1 MIRYPIMGFFRFLA
15 ICLQVSCFLLK
26 FAFLM
31 SKNKRKGFVSFMNIK
46 LHTPKSLKLGSG
58 MGTLKQFL
66 LSIVATSISIAL
78 TFGTAAIIDHHKKQK
93 EKREIVMMVVYDM
106 SNSLKQFER
115 ADSMLQESVKL
126 QLKIAEDT
134 SQFQKLKFNFAAL
147 LPVANYTETT
157 ERIFSTSIETINTV
171 GNVLFTENVA
181 QFYLNRKNY
190 TELICDTLRNR
201 FSVDVPIANVKNLL
215 DFDYAFNA
223 AISHGMVADM
233 RHLIAQCQEMMDI
246 RDEDLE
252 NYRRKR
258 LDMENKT
265 FDKEAVGSEIL
276 NNTMEW
282 ETNLQNAKKKL
293 NLE

>member
-1 MIRYPIMGFFRFLA
+1 
-15 ICLQVSCFLLK
+15 
-26 FAFLM
+26 
-31 SKNKRKGFVSFMNIK
+31 MNIK
-46 LHTPKSLKLGSG
+46 LHTPKSMKMGSG

-66 LSIVATSISIAL
+66 LSILATTVSIAL
-78 TFGTAAIIDHHKKQK
+78 TFGTSAIIDNNKKQR

-134 SQFQKLKFNFAAL
+134 SQFQKLKFRFVGM
-147 LPVANYTETT
+147 LPMIDYTETT

-190 TELICDTLRNR
+190 ETMICETLRNR
-201 FSVDVPIANVKNLL
+201 FTVVFPFANVKNLL
-215 DFDYAFNA
+215 DFDYAFTA
-223 AISHGMVADM
+223 AISHAMVADM
-233 RHLIAQCQEMMDI
+233 RHLIAQCQEMMGI
-246 RDEDLE
+246 SDEDLE

-258 LDMENKT
+258 QEMEKKT
-265 FDKEAVGSEIL
+265 FDKEAVDAEVWD
-276 NNTMEW
+276 NAMEW
-282 ETNLQNAKKKL
+282 EEKIQNAKKKL

>member
-1 MIRYPIMGFFRFLA
+1 MIRYPIMGFFFGFLA

-26 FAFLM
+26 FTFLM

-58 MGTLKQFL
+58 MGTLKQF
-66 LSIVATSISIAL
+66 
-78 TFGTAAIIDHHKKQK
+78 
-93 EKREIVMMVVYDM
+93 
-106 SNSLKQFER
+106 ER
-115 ADSMLQESVKL
+115 ADSMLHESVKL

-190 TELICDTLRNR
+190 ETMICDTLGNR
-201 FSVDVPIANVKNLL
+201 FSVAFPFANVKNLL

-233 RHLIAQCQEMMDI
+233 RHLIAQCQEMMGI
-246 RDEDLE
+246 SDEDLE

-258 LDMENKT
+258 EEMEKKT
-265 FDKEAVGSEIL
+265 FDKEAVDAEVL
-276 NNTMEW
+276 DNAMEW
-282 ETNLQNAKKKL
+282 EKKIMNAKKKL

>member
-1 MIRYPIMGFFRFLA
+1 
-15 ICLQVSCFLLK
+15 
-26 FAFLM
+26 
-31 SKNKRKGFVSFMNIK
+31 MNIK
-46 LHTPKSLKLGSG
+46 LHTPKSMKMGSG

-66 LSIVATSISIAL
+66 LSILATTVSIAL
-78 TFGTAAIIDHHKKQK
+78 TFGTSAIIDNNKKQR

-134 SQFQKLKFNFAAL
+134 SQFQKLKFNFGGM
-147 LPVANYTETT
+147 LPMIDYTETT

-190 TELICDTLRNR
+190 ETMICDTLRNR
-201 FSVDVPIANVKNLL
+201 FSVVFPFANVKNLL

-233 RHLIAQCQEMMDI
+233 RHLIAQCQEMMGI
-246 RDEDLE
+246 SDEELD

-258 LDMENKT
+258 QEMEKKT
-265 FDKEAVGSEIL
+265 FDKEAVDAEVWD
-276 NNTMEW
+276 NAMEW
-282 ETNLQNAKKKL
+282 EEKIQNAKKKL

>member
-1 MIRYPIMGFFRFLA
+1 
-15 ICLQVSCFLLK
+15 
-26 FAFLM
+26 M

>member
-1 MIRYPIMGFFRFLA
+1 
-15 ICLQVSCFLLK
+15 
-26 FAFLM
+26 
-31 SKNKRKGFVSFMNIK
+31 MNIK
-46 LHTPKSLKLGSG
+46 LHTPKSMKMGSG

-66 LSIVATSISIAL
+66 LSILATTVSIAL
-78 TFGTAAIIDHHKKQK
+78 TFGTSAIIDNNKKQR
-93 EKREIVMMVVYDM
+93 EKHEIVMMVMYDM
-106 SNSLKQFER
+106 SNSLKQIER

-134 SQFQKLKFNFAAL
+134 SQFQKLKFNFGGM
-147 LPVANYTETT
+147 LPMIDYTETT

-181 QFYLNRKNY
+181 LFYQNRKNY
-190 TELICDTLRNR
+190 KTMICDTLRHE
-201 FSVDVPIANVKNLL
+201 FSVDVTLANVKNLL

-258 LDMENKT
+258 LEMEKKT
-265 FDKEAVGSEIL
+265 FDKEAVDAEIL
-276 NNTMEW
+276 DNAVEL
-282 ETNLQNAKKKL
+282 EKKLQNAKKKL

>member
-1 MIRYPIMGFFRFLA
+1 MG
-15 ICLQVSCFLLK
+15 S
-26 FAFLM
+26 
-31 SKNKRKGFVSFMNIK
+31 
-46 LHTPKSLKLGSG
+46 
-58 MGTLKQFL
+58 LKQFL
-66 LSIVATSISIAL
+66 LSILATTVSIAL

-93 EKREIVMMVVYDM
+93 EKREIVMMVMYDM
-106 SNSLKQFER
+106 SNSLKQIER

-134 SQFQKLKFNFAAL
+134 SQFQQLKFRFGSL
-147 LPVANYTETT
+147 LPVVNYTETT

-252 NYRRKR
+252 NYRRKK
-258 LDMENKT
+258 LEMEKKT
-265 FDKEAVGSEIL
+265 FDKEAVDAEIL
-276 NNTMEW
+276 DNAVEL
-282 ETNLQNAKKKL
+282 EKKLQNAKKKL

>member
-1 MIRYPIMGFFRFLA
+1 
-15 ICLQVSCFLLK
+15 
-26 FAFLM
+26 M

-66 LSIVATSISIAL
+66 LSILATTVSIAL
-78 TFGTAAIIDHHKKQK
+78 TFGTSAIIDNNKKQR

-134 SQFQKLKFNFAAL
+134 SQFQKLKFNFGGM
-147 LPVANYTETT
+147 LPMVNYTETT

-190 TELICDTLRNR
+190 ETMICDTLGNR
-201 FSVDVPIANVKNLL
+201 FSVAFPFANVKNLL

-233 RHLIAQCQEMMDI
+233 RHLIAQCQEMMGI
-246 RDEDLE
+246 SDEDLE

-258 LDMENKT
+258 EEMEKKT
-265 FDKEAVGSEIL
+265 FDKEAVDAEVL
-276 NNTMEW
+276 DNAMEW
-282 ETNLQNAKKKL
+282 EKKIMNAKKKL

>member
-1 MIRYPIMGFFRFLA
+1 
-15 ICLQVSCFLLK
+15 
-26 FAFLM
+26 
-31 SKNKRKGFVSFMNIK
+31 MNIK
-46 LHTPKSLKLGSG
+46 LHTPKSMKMGSG

-66 LSIVATSISIAL
+66 LSILATTVSIAL
-78 TFGTAAIIDHHKKQK
+78 TFGTSAIIDNNKKQR
-93 EKREIVMMVVYDM
+93 EKHEIVMMVVYDM

-134 SQFQKLKFNFAAL
+134 SQFQKLKFNFGGM
-147 LPVANYTETT
+147 LPMIDYTETT

-201 FSVDVPIANVKNLL
+201 FSVDVTLANVKNLL
-215 DFDYAFNA
+215 DFDYAFTA
-223 AISHGMVADM
+223 AISHAMVADM
-233 RHLIAQCQEMMDI
+233 RHLIAQCQEMMGI
-246 RDEDLE
+246 SDEDLE

-258 LDMENKT
+258 QEMEKKT
-265 FDKEAVGSEIL
+265 FDKEAVDAEVWD
-276 NNTMEW
+276 NAMEW
-282 ETNLQNAKKKL
+282 EKKIQNAKKKL

>member
-1 MIRYPIMGFFRFLA
+1 
-15 ICLQVSCFLLK
+15 
-26 FAFLM
+26 
-31 SKNKRKGFVSFMNIK
+31 MNIK
-46 LHTPKSLKLGSG
+46 LHTPKSMKMGSG

-66 LSIVATSISIAL
+66 LSILATTVSIAL
-78 TFGTAAIIDHHKKQK
+78 TFGTSAIIDNNKKQR

-134 SQFQKLKFNFAAL
+134 SQFQKLKFNFGGM
-147 LPVANYTETT
+147 LPMIDYTETT

-181 QFYLNRKNY
+181 LFYQNRKNY
-190 TELICDTLRNR
+190 TSQICDTLRNR
-201 FSVDVPIANVKNLL
+201 FSVEVTLANVKNLL

-233 RHLIAQCQEMMDI
+233 RHLIAQCQEMMGI
-246 RDEDLE
+246 SDEDLE

-258 LDMENKT
+258 QEMEKKT
-265 FDKEAVGSEIL
+265 FDKEAVDAEVWD
-276 NNTMEW
+276 NAMEW
-282 ETNLQNAKKKL
+282 EKIIQNAKKKL

>member
-1 MIRYPIMGFFRFLA
+1 
-15 ICLQVSCFLLK
+15 
-26 FAFLM
+26 
-31 SKNKRKGFVSFMNIK
+31 MNIK
-46 LHTPKSLKLGSG
+46 LHTPKSLKMGSG

-66 LSIVATSISIAL
+66 LSIVATSVSIAL
-78 TFGTAAIIDHHKKQK
+78 TFGTAAIIDNNKKQR

-134 SQFQKLKFNFAAL
+134 SQFQKLKFNLAGM
-147 LPVANYTETT
+147 LPVVNYTETT

-171 GNVLFTENVA
+171 GNVLFTESVA

-190 TELICDTLRNR
+190 TEQICDSLRNR
-201 FSVDVPIANVKNLL
+201 FSVDFPLANVKNLL

-233 RHLIAQCQEMMDI
+233 RHLIAQCQEMMGISD
-246 RDEDLE
+246 DDLE

-258 LDMENKT
+258 QEMEKKT
-265 FDKEAVGSEIL
+265 YDKEAVDAEVL
-276 NNTMEW
+276 DNAMEW
-282 ETNLQNAKKKL
+282 EKKIMNAKKKL

>member
-1 MIRYPIMGFFRFLA
+1 M
-15 ICLQVSCFLLK
+15 
-26 FAFLM
+26 
-31 SKNKRKGFVSFMNIK
+31 
-46 LHTPKSLKLGSG
+46 GSG

-66 LSIVATSISIAL
+66 LSILATTVSIAL
-78 TFGTAAIIDHHKKQK
+78 TFGTSAIIDNNKKQR
-93 EKREIVMMVVYDM
+93 EKHEIVMMVMYDM
-106 SNSLKQFER
+106 SNSLKQIER

-134 SQFQKLKFNFAAL
+134 SQFQQLKFRFGSL
-147 LPVANYTETT
+147 LPVVNYTETT

-215 DFDYAFNA
+215 DFEKNLLDFDYAFNA

-233 RHLIAQCQEMMDI
+233 RHLIAQCQEMMGI
-246 RDEDLE
+246 SDEDLE

-258 LDMENKT
+258 QEMEKKT
-265 FDKEAVGSEIL
+265 FDKEAVDAEVL
-276 NNTMEW
+276 DNAVEL
-282 ETNLQNAKKKL
+282 EKKLQNAKKKL

>member
-1 MIRYPIMGFFRFLA
+1 
-15 ICLQVSCFLLK
+15 
-26 FAFLM
+26 
-31 SKNKRKGFVSFMNIK
+31 MNIK
-46 LHTPKSLKLGSG
+46 LHTPKSMKMGSG

-66 LSIVATSISIAL
+66 LSILATTVSIAL
-78 TFGTAAIIDHHKKQK
+78 TFGTSAIIDNNKKQR

-134 SQFQKLKFNFAAL
+134 SQFQKLKFNFGGM
-147 LPVANYTETT
+147 LPMIDYTETT

-181 QFYLNRKNY
+181 LFYQNRKNY
-190 TELICDTLRNR
+190 TSQICDTLRNQ
-201 FSVDVPIANVKNLL
+201 FSVDVTLANVKNLL
-215 DFDYAFNA
+215 NFDYAFNA
-223 AISHGMVADM
+223 AISHAMVADM
-233 RHLIAQCQEMMDI
+233 RHLIAQCQEMMGI
-246 RDEDLE
+246 SDEDLE

-258 LDMENKT
+258 QEMEKKT
-265 FDKEAVGSEIL
+265 FDKEAVDAEVWD
-276 NNTMEW
+276 NAMEW
-282 ETNLQNAKKKL
+282 EKKIQNAKKKL